1 MTEVIEKAT
10 GRMTEEDL
18 RAIATFLSSTSQ
30 HQELDRVHNIFQ

>member
-1 MTEVIEKAT
+1 MTEVMEKAT

-18 RAIATFLSSTSQ
+18 RAMATFLSSTSK

>member
-18 RAIATFLSSTSQ
+18 RAIATFLSSTSK